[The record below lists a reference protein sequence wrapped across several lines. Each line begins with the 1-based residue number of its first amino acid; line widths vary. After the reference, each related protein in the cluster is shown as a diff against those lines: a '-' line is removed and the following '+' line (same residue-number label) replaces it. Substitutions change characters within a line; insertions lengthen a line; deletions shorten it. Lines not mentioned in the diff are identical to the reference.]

1 MKVIKNKLLICFVF
15 IICLLPTTKAR
26 AVSKATPINVK
37 WTCKEAN
44 CQKEKHLVSIMVE
57 PIGNAPIGDDSYEIR
72 GDGSIDFAP
81 EFDKAGKYE
90 YLIYQENKDI
100 KDGKTELIY
109 DKTVYHLVYV
119 VQEGAKG
126 LEITAYA
133 YDKDKYD
140 KDPNNTGKSGDI
152 NFPNKDNSKT
162 PKEPGNQGDKDDHK
176 KPDSEDDG
184 NDSNKKP
191 DGEDDG
197 NDDHKKP
204 DGENGGKDNHKTP
217 DQDGKDKKTKDPKD
231 NKSSKD
237 NVKTGVESLGGLCII
252 LLSATGTIFATRQKN
267 K

>member
-26 AVSKATPINVK
+26 AVIKATPINVK
-37 WTCKEAN
+37 WACKEAN
-44 CQKEKHLVSIMVE
+44 CQKEKHLVSIRVE
-57 PIGNAPIGDDSYEIR
+57 PIGNAPIGDDYYEIR
-72 GDGSIDFAP
+72 GDGSFDFAP
-81 EFDKAGKYE
+81 DFAKAGKYE

-100 KDGKTELIY
+100 KDDKIELIY
-109 DKTVYHLVYV
+109 DKTVYRLVYM

-176 KPDSEDDG
+176 KPD
-184 NDSNKKP
+184 
-191 DGEDDG
+191 GEDDG

-204 DGENGGKDNHKTP
+204 DDENGGKDDHKTP